1 MLGYK
6 LPQAYVELMKMHNG
20 GLGNQFIIDE
30 WKYPAIGV
38 VICDTPSAG
47 HDMVFLDY
55 RECGPTGEPCA
66 VHVDQEYNYKI
77 TKLANDFEEF
87 ISKLCVIKNMTRIL
101 LKK

>member
-1 MLGYK
+1 M
-6 LPQAYVELMKMHNG
+6 
-20 GLGNQFIIDE
+20 IDE

-38 VICDTPSAG
+38 VVCDTPSAG

-55 RECGPTGEPCA
+55 REWGPTGEPCV

-87 ISKLCVIKNMTRIL
+87 ISKLCVIKKYDKDIFEEIE
-101 LKK
+101 

>member
-20 GLGNQFIIDE
+20 GLGNQFMIDE

-47 HDMVFLDY
+47 HDMVFLVIENVVLLENLVLY
-55 RECGPTGEPCA
+55 MWIKSTIIRLQNLQMILRSLL
-66 VHVDQEYNYKI
+66 VNY
-77 TKLANDFEEF
+77 
-87 ISKLCVIKNMTRIL
+87 V
-101 LKK
+101 